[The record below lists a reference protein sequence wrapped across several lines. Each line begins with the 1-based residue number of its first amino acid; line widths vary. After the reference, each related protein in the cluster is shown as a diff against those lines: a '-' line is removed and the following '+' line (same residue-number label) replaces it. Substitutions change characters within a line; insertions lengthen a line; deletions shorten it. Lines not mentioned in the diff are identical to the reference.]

1 MLITW
6 SGKPGEGQMQ
16 ASIVEKR
23 RTKSMKLVGAGGRS
37 YMAELRKGLRHRLT
51 DPGRKPARVDC
62 GHHLS
67 RPDHHVRGIEIV
79 LRRPVGGDRA

>member
-1 MLITW
+1 LLITW

-51 DPGRKPARVDC
+51 DPG
-62 GHHLS
+62 
-67 RPDHHVRGIEIV
+67 
-79 LRRPVGGDRA
+79 